1 MNKKISVSVTVAIA
15 LISMAVTFAITMLI
29 SMRIFD
35 GTVSDVMQKQVLN
48 NKISEI
54 DRFVRGNFYGTIDEE
69 YLQDR
74 TARGYIDGL
83 KSAGSTYYN
92 AAEYAELQDLE
103 SEKISG
109 IGLEIIKDSNGYYK
123 IAKVYPDSPAAL
135 AKIEEGGYISTIN
148 DVDTKTFSTVSAVQ
162 SALTGSPGTVVDLA
176 IRNEQNS
183 ENVNYQVQRTK
194 YTPPTIESSIVDS
207 ISYIRINT
215 FSSDQTATEFSY
227 AITEAQEAGVVGIV
241 FDVRNNSTGMDEAAF
256 IEACQMV
263 SRVSPLGSIGYYVPK
278 NNTKKSFPTSD
289 ATRAIEVPMVV
300 LVNGSTG
307 GASELFALGL
317 QDLAGAQIA
326 GTQTMGKFLML
337 SSPQR
342 LSDGSAVSIPIGQV
356 YPANGKDYNTVG
368 ISPDI
373 EITVTADESNPYKI
387 DTLRDIQILRGFE
400 ILRGM
405 AKNAGLAVPE
415 VSSSATA
422 NNGQTTTEGVADSAS
437 EAEAESAT

>member
-1 MNKKISVSVTVAIA
+1 MNKKISVSVTVAIS

-35 GTVSDVMQKQVLN
+35 GTVSNVMQKQVLN

-54 DRFVRGNFYGTIDEE
+54 DRFVRGNFYGTVDEE

-74 TARGYIDGL
+74 TAKGYIDGL
-83 KSAGSTYYN
+83 KSVGSTYYN
-92 AAEYAELQDLE
+92 ATEYAELQDLE
-103 SEKISG
+103 NEKISG
-109 IGLEIIKDSNGYYK
+109 IGVEIIKDANGYYK

-148 DVDTKTFSTVSAVQ
+148 DVDTKTFATVSAVQ
-162 SALTGSPGTVVDLA
+162 SALSGSPGTVVDIA
-176 IRNEQNS
+176 IRDEQNS

-194 YTPPTIESSIVDS
+194 YTSPTIESSIVDG

-215 FSSDQTATEFSY
+215 FASDKTATEFSY
-227 AITEAQEAGVVGIV
+227 AITEAQEAGVVGII
-241 FDVRNNSTGMDEAAF
+241 FDVRNNSTGTNEAAF
-256 IEACQMV
+256 TEACQMV

-289 ATRAIEVPMVV
+289 STRDIDVPMVV

-337 SSPQR
+337 STPQR

-400 ILRGM
+400 VLRGM
-405 AKNAGLAVPE
+405 AKNAGLTVPDIAT
-415 VSSSATA
+415 SSANSTGETVSG
-422 NNGQTTTEGVADSAS
+422 NVAEQVD
-437 EAEAESAT
+437 EVESAA